1 MSKETDSVIKN
12 LPTQKTLGSD
22 AFTNEFYEIFK
33 NN

>member
-1 MSKETDSVIKN
+1 MSTEIDSVIKI
-12 LPTQKTLGSD
+12 LPTQKTLGLD